1 LIEGLANAEFVVASR
16 AAEEGGMG
24 QWPWRRRFKSW
35 VATVLARLVLSVP
48 FSDPMSGYFTVRREV
63 FAALDNGTL
72 CPEGFKILLY
82 LYFHACQRLGR
93 GKVRVREVGYVFRN
107 RLHGDSK
114 LTSRV
119 MWEYLKM
126 LYDLRR
132 GSLLPQGFIRFA
144 GIGILGVMVNCLV
157 LL

>member
-1 LIEGLANAEFVVASR
+1 
-16 AAEEGGMG
+16 
-24 QWPWRRRFKSW
+24 
-35 VATVLARLVLSVP
+35 SVP

-157 LL
+157 LLWLHQEMRLHYLIAGAFAVEVAICHNFTLNELWTFRDRR